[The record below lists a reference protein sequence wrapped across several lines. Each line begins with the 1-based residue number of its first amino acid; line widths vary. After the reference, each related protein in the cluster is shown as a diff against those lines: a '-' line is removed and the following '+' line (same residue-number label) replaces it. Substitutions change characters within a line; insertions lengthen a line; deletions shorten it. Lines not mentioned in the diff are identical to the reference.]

1 MKASFLAAMV
11 PAIGFTSAA
20 ARPSVT
26 SKSSKAHRTSMKF
39 VESTL
44 SMSMPMMMSLPLL
57 STNDYTEFGSPLFD
71 SSSTYPSTA
80 PSELESNRPSLSL
93 SSTIPSRSPA
103 WINLIPEP
111 TMEHEKSCASEHA
124 NVINSQIE
132 RQLEYFYRLESVSF
146 LSSLVLEIENL
157 LLQIACSIVHNDRS
171 LRSINSTEAPV
182 YGEITAV
189 SASPKD
195 IVSSACEFALLLNCC
210 PSHDSINVCILDTC
224 NPLSASA
231 KACHVIQGGLTIAVD
246 KKTAY
251 SFDDILPSLF
261 DRLYITDPNVITITY
276 VQDPIALEQTNVYN
290 NSEEGDKYSTHMF
303 LPVAMIVAS
312 ALVAA
317 GALGTILVLVVGR
330 PRPREIIKD
339 DDETSAHET
348 SESEITSVM
357 SASTRDDMQSEAD
370 KDLEKRWPN
379 PFIIAEEEVS
389 NWQNLGILPISNT
402 SRLECI
408 REETSSDDDYEEM
421 SV

>member
-1 MKASFLAAMV
+1 M
-11 PAIGFTSAA
+11 
-20 ARPSVT
+20 
-26 SKSSKAHRTSMKF
+26 
-39 VESTL
+39 
-44 SMSMPMMMSLPLL
+44 
-57 STNDYTEFGSPLFD
+57 
-71 SSSTYPSTA
+71 
-80 PSELESNRPSLSL
+80 
-93 SSTIPSRSPA
+93 
-103 WINLIPEP
+103 
-111 TMEHEKSCASEHA
+111 
-124 NVINSQIE
+124 
-132 RQLEYFYRLESVSF
+132 
-146 LSSLVLEIENL
+146 
-157 LLQIACSIVHNDRS
+157 
-171 LRSINSTEAPV
+171 
-182 YGEITAV
+182 
-189 SASPKD
+189 
-195 IVSSACEFALLLNCC
+195 
-210 PSHDSINVCILDTC
+210 
-224 NPLSASA
+224 
-231 KACHVIQGGLTIAVD
+231 
-246 KKTAY
+246 
-251 SFDDILPSLF
+251 
-261 DRLYITDPNVITITY
+261 ITITY

>member
-11 PAIGFTSAA
+11 SAIGFTSAA
-20 ARPSVT
+20 ARPSVS
-26 SKSSKAHRTSMKF
+26 SKSSKAHRASMKF

-57 STNDYTEFGSPLFD
+57 STNDYTEFGSPLFN
-71 SSSTYPSTA
+71 SSSTYPSTV

-93 SSTIPSRSPA
+93 SSTTPSRSPT
-103 WINLIPEP
+103 W
-111 TMEHEKSCASEHA
+111 MEHEKSCGSEHA

-146 LSSLVLEIENL
+146 LSSLVHEIEHL

-171 LRSINSTEAPV
+171 LRSINKTEAPV

-195 IVSSACEFALLLNCC
+195 IVSSACEFALLLNYCC
-210 PSHDSINVCILDTC
+210 PSHDSINDRILDTC

-231 KACHVIQGGLTIAVD
+231 KTCHVIQGGLTITVD

-330 PRPREIIKD
+330 PGSREIIKN
-339 DDETSAHET
+339 DDETSAQET

-357 SASTRDDMQSEAD
+357 SASTRNNMQSEAD